1 MRLARDQW
9 REKQKDQSRQQL
21 VFLDE
26 TGVTTSMTRRYGRA
40 PKGERCVDHAPHGHW
55 HTNTFIAA
63 LRLDR
68 VEAPWLLD
76 GPMNGEA
83 FLHYIQE
90 VLGPTLQPG
99 DIVVADNLSSH
110 KVAGVREA
118 VAAHGAQ
125 IIFLPPY
132 SPDLNPIENFFAKL
146 KDLLRKAAER
156 HFDALVDRIKN
167 YPPKRHRRGVRQLLH
182 RSRICKGMNQKC
194 SKIRLICRIR
204 PIRPISSSQKCTKS
218 SDPAEAITAA
228 N

>member
-1 MRLARDQW
+1 MLGGYFDEEWKEPTRQLWRQMEAGQW
-9 REKQKDQSRQQL
+9 CFQSSAIT
-21 VFLDE
+21 LDE
-26 TGVTTSMTRRYGRA
+26 LT
-40 PKGERCVDHAPHGHW
+40 HAPHGHW

-63 LRLDR
+63 LRSDR

-118 VAAHGAQ
+118 VAARGAQ

-146 KDLLRKAAER
+146 KALLRKAAER
-156 HFDALVDRIKN
+156 HFDALVDRIKIILENVTTEECAN
-167 YPPKRHRRGVRQLLH
+167 YF
-182 RSRICKGMNQKC
+182 I
-194 SKIRLICRIR
+194 
-204 PIRPISSSQKCTKS
+204 
-218 SDPAEAITAA
+218 AA
-228 N
+228 GYVKA

>member
-1 MRLARDQW
+1 VRLAREQW
-9 REKQKDQSRQQL
+9 RQGQKQQSREQL

-40 PKGERCVDHAPHGHW
+40 PKGERCVDHTPHGHW

-63 LRLDR
+63 LRADR
-68 VEAPWLLD
+68 LEAPWLLD

-118 VAAHGAQ
+118 VEACGAH

-132 SPDLNPIENFFAKL
+132 SPDLNPIENFFAKF
-146 KDLLRKAAER
+146 KALLRKAAER
-156 HFDALVDRIKN
+156 HFDTLVDRIKIILENVTTEECTN
-167 YPPKRHRRGVRQLLH
+167 YF
-182 RSRICKGMNQKC
+182 I
-194 SKIRLICRIR
+194 
-204 PIRPISSSQKCTKS
+204 
-218 SDPAEAITAA
+218 AA
-228 N
+228 GYVKA